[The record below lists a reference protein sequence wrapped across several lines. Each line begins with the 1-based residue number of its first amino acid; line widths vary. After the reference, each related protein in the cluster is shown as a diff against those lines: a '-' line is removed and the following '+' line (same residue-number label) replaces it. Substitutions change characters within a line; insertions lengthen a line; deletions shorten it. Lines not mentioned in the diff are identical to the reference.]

1 MVDRAI
7 IIGRT
12 KLESAFALH
21 FYVFPEYA
29 AVKPLAI
36 IYDLLVFV
44 DVYSHLMICIGKTI
58 APGFVN
64 MPSFPLTESICD
76 IEKLKQDNESEKK

>member
-1 MVDRAI
+1 MQHQVMEGRVVMVDRAI

-29 AVKPLAI
+29 AVKPLA
-36 IYDLLVFV
+36 
-44 DVYSHLMICIGKTI
+44 MI
-58 APGFVN
+58 
-64 MPSFPLTESICD
+64 
-76 IEKLKQDNESEKK
+76 